1 MDLPHEIHKNGVNGS
16 PLRGDAISRTWERLK
31 PTNHKNKALAGTRT
45 LHKGGEIMPI
55 VSAYEFFRRNGR
67 IYINGNLIEFI
78 SYEDYLDYVS

>member
-1 MDLPHEIHKNGVNGS
+1 
-16 PLRGDAISRTWERLK
+16 
-31 PTNHKNKALAGTRT
+31 
-45 LHKGGEIMPI
+45 MPI